1 MVRRRLVFALL
12 MACLAGPVRAE
23 IIDRV
28 LAMVGSQVITA
39 SDVRAAEAFS
49 LVPPSAKVRAPT
61 DTLVQ
66 LVNRQLMLTE
76 VERYS
81 APDPER
87 PLLDRR
93 VGEIRA
99 AFKSPSE
106 YEQALARSA
115 MSEERLRSLVADNIR
130 IEAYVDQ
137 RFAAAAQ
144 PTPDEV
150 QRYYREHPSEF
161 TKSGQPAT
169 FDEVQ
174 EAVLQKASAERKRA
188 LITDWLDRLR
198 RRGEID
204 RPAATGIR

>member
-1 MVRRRLVFALL
+1 MVRRGLVFALL
-12 MACLAGPVRAE
+12 VACLVGTVRAE

-28 LAMVGSQVITA
+28 LAMVGSQVVTL
-39 SDVRAAEAFS
+39 SDVRAAEAFG
-49 LVPPSAKVRAPT
+49 LVPPSARVFGTT
-61 DTLVQ
+61 DTLAQ
-66 LVNRQLMLTE
+66 LVNRQLILTE

-87 PLLDRR
+87 QLLDLR
-93 VGEIRA
+93 VAEIRA
-99 AFKSPSE
+99 AFKSPPE
-106 YEQALARSA
+106 FEQALARSA

-161 TKSGQPAT
+161 TEGGQLAA
-169 FDEVQ
+169 FEAVQ
-174 EAVLQKASAERKRA
+174 AVVLQKAGAERKRA

-198 RRGEID
+198 RRGQVD